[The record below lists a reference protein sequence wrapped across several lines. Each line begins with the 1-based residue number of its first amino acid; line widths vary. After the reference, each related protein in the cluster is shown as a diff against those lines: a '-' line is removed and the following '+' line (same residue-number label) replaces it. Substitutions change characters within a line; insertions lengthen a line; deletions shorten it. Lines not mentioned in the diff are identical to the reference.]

1 MCWSDLLKSAIW
13 DVTLSRR
20 LTFIWWRTSFILSSY
35 ALFYGADKQ
44 QDCRNLS
51 EVFQTLVKTMMVRQ
65 SNQPAKDNIHHH
77 TRNRFCL
84 WSSLSLHVETWMH
97 RHMLSRCVYSR
108 CVWENADRFSLVHSA
123 WWRHRYQKNNVN
135 NKVGQDVKVI
145 WTNEP
150 TTEINTKFTGYVVIF
165 CCYFILFWY
174 YFMLFLCY
182 FVLVYVIFM
191 LFYYILILF
200 YII

>member
-20 LTFIWWRTSFILSSY
+20 LTFIWRRTSFILSSY

-51 EVFQTLVKTMMVRQ
+51 EVFQTLVKTMMVRK
-65 SNQPAKDNIHHH
+65 SNQPAKENIHHH

-108 CVWENADRFSLVHSA
+108 CVWENADGFSLVHSA

-145 WTNEP
+145 IRSEP
-150 TTEINTKFTGYVVIF
+150 TNQQQRSTQSLLVVLLFFVVILYYF
-165 CCYFILFWY
+165 DIILCYFYVILCW
-174 YFMLFLCY
+174 FMLFLCY
-182 FVLVYVIFM
+182 SIIF
-191 LFYYILILF
+191 
-200 YII
+200 